1 MTDAEA
7 SIYGY
12 EQNPKLPQVCPK
24 FHKRGFCYT
33 VRGHVQKLFR
43 IKGEAPL
50 SVSGRNHANLL
61 RCSSVPPLQ
70 RLCQEVV
77 LRASREKRAMHVACT
92 CRRAF
97 RPCALDYTIIV
108 IIRPSAKRNAI
119 PYLHLNQGRNRDVRG
134 A

>member
-1 MTDAEA
+1 M
-7 SIYGY
+7 
-12 EQNPKLPQVCPK
+12 
-24 FHKRGFCYT
+24 
-33 VRGHVQKLFR
+33 QKLFR

-50 SVSGRNHANLL
+50 SVSARNHANLL

-97 RPCALDYTIIV
+97 RPCALDYTIIY
-108 IIRPSAKRNAI
+108 SNYTAKREKE
-119 PYLHLNQGRNRDVRG
+119 RNPLFTFESG